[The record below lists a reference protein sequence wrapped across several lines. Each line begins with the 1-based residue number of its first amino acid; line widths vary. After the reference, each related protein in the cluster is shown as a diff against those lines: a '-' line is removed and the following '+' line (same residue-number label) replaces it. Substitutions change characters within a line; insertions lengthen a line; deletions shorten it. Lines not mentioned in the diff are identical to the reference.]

1 MLTFLNTLSY
11 SRAMAKTPQPDRRT
25 LRERTAAD
33 IRQMVVDGAIKPG
46 EHVRE
51 VPLSKSFGVSRGTLR
66 EALRGLEAEGLLV
79 ADGSG
84 HLLVTELSS
93 SRVLEIYEV
102 REALEVIAAS
112 RVARSTNA
120 AVHVAELRQAL
131 APLRDPDLGFAEQ
144 IEADMGF
151 HQKLCQLSGNQSLLE
166 SWNRLRGQIEMII
179 IGAGPIRAS
188 GRMRYDDHDAIVS
201 AIESGDNTYA
211 EAAVRAHMRAFCK
224 AYVEDAITRESRA
237 RPLWSTAG

>member
-1 MLTFLNTLSY
+1 MA
-11 SRAMAKTPQPDRRT
+11 RAPHVDSRT
-25 LRERTAAD
+25 LRERTTAD
-33 IRQMVVDGAIKPG
+33 LRRMVVNGEIRPG
-46 EHVRE
+46 EHLIE
-51 VPLSKSFGVSRGTLR
+51 VALSKVFGVSRGTLR

-84 HLLVTELSS
+84 HLLVTEPGS

-112 RVARSTNA
+112 RVARSTDA
-120 AVHVAELRQAL
+120 AVHVAELRQTL

-144 IEADMGF
+144 IDADMRF
-151 HQKLCQLSGNQSLLE
+151 HQKLCQLSGSQTLLE
-166 SWNRLRGQIEMII
+166 SWSRLRGQIEMII

-201 AIESGDNTYA
+201 AIESGDTAYV
-211 EAAVRAHMRAFCK
+211 EAAVRAHMRTYCK
-224 AYVEDAITRESRA
+224 AYVADVVIRESRA
-237 RPLWSTAG
+237 PSP